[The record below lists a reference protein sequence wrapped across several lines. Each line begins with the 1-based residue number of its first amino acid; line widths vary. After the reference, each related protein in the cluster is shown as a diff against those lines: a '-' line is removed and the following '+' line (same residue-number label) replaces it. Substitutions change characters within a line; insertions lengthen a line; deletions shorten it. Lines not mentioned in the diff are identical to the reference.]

1 MAFTEANLRRMAG
14 ARESLGRAGE
24 TRQRGWE
31 GLQNSLARL
40 RQALWEPMAQKQG
53 FAHEKEMVGVRGA
66 EEERL
71 QNALY
76 SEGGVMS
83 EHGLKLAGMPW
94 ENKKSE
100 YEWMMGPEGEGYRK
114 LQKEIAEIG
123 FPLDSPEFFDTIG
136 YFREQFFTFFSTV
149 GGATVDPET
158 GETKYDLS
166 NENLRKLKQQ
176 IMAAVPGIRAQGSR
190 FEGRAKAIEASVDAW
205 IDGLKNGS
213 VPIPTVDE
221 GGDVFDEDPFGLMGG
236 LGVDLNKD
244 IPSGKS
250 KTKMPSLPEGRA
262 GIEANFSQAIE
273 KFREF
278 RSQIAPAE
286 AQAIEQL
293 MSEANTTNDMQT
305 VIDKINKALAPER
318 KPVYTAPDFSKR
330 SDETDEEYRRRM
342 LRGLEE

>member
-71 QNALY
+71 QNLFY
-76 SEGGVMS
+76 GEGGVMS

-123 FPLDSPEFFDTIG
+123 LPLDSPEFFDTIG

-213 VPIPTVDE
+213 VPIPMVND
-221 GGDVFDEDPFGLMGG
+221 GG
-236 LGVDLNKD
+236 LIYDPEG
-244 IPSGKS
+244 ISGMPRLTRNEPTS
-250 KTKMPSLPEGRA
+250 STKMPPMPDTRVAL
-262 GIEANFSQAIE
+262 EADFTQAIE